1 MPEFEPSIAVI
12 VAVIEQA
19 RLDAIDPKL
28 CSSPA
33 QRDRIQWEAR
43 EFLEQV
49 VEPAAAECRQDVVIP
64 HRATVGAATRWEMSG
79 DLQEAERVRDY
90 LQRRRLAGHD
100 AGRKRVEK

>member
-19 RLDAIDPKL
+19 RLDAVDPKL
-28 CSSPA
+28 CTPQQRAWVQREA
-33 QRDRIQWEAR
+33 QT
-43 EFLEQV
+43 FLQEV
-49 VEPAAAECRQDVVIP
+49 VEVAARECRQDVAIP
-64 HRATVGAATRWEMSG
+64 HRATTGGHTRWAMSG

-100 AGRKRVEK
+100 AGRK

>member
-12 VAVIEQA
+12 VAVIAQA
-19 RLDAIDPKL
+19 RADAIDPKL

-49 VEPAAAECRQDVVIP
+49 VAPAARECRQDVVIP
-64 HRATVGAATRWEMSG
+64 HRATVGGHTRWEMTG

-90 LQRRRLAGHD
+90 LRNRRLAGM